1 MKDVAASTMA
11 DDLKRLGIDPLKPPP
26 LNKLSP
32 DVLRKVMVTFTKSLG
47 VKCEF
52 CHDQNN
58 FKAPTP
64 HKKVAAGMWQH
75 FVLEMRLDGGGPLYC
90 DSCHSGKAEFLD
102 RHDNKALQGWMEAN
116 YVKKLKRADKKEHSC
131 DLCPRRP
138 VRGEIP
144 PSVGDEVED
153 RQGVGGTVFPTFS
166 RVCIAIK
173 HSFLTRVRVFS
184 RLNTV
189 QGLTQR
195 QQMVLDFIRS
205 SIADRGYPPT
215 LREIGARMGI
225 RSTNGVNDHLRALER
240 KGYLTRED
248 MKSRALRPTTHH
260 DVAQHLGNAANGDGA
275 SNDSTHSSQERFGVG
290 GTTFEDVVEIQVLG
304 RVAAGL
310 PLFAEEHVI
319 DTVRVDRG
327 LLKGG
332 REVFGLRVHGDSMID
347 AGILNGDYI
356 FVRKQ
361 LTASRGDIVV
371 ALIGDEATVKYYFP
385 EKDYVRFQPANKAM
399 APILVRAVDF
409 KPTMLLGVV
418 VGVFRRL

>member
-1 MKDVAASTMA
+1 
-11 DDLKRLGIDPLKPPP
+11 
-26 LNKLSP
+26 
-32 DVLRKVMVTFTKSLG
+32 
-47 VKCEF
+47 
-52 CHDQNN
+52 
-58 FKAPTP
+58 
-64 HKKVAAGMWQH
+64 
-75 FVLEMRLDGGGPLYC
+75 
-90 DSCHSGKAEFLD
+90 
-102 RHDNKALQGWMEAN
+102 
-116 YVKKLKRADKKEHSC
+116 
-131 DLCPRRP
+131 
-138 VRGEIP
+138 
-144 PSVGDEVED
+144 
-153 RQGVGGTVFPTFS
+153 
-166 RVCIAIK
+166 
-173 HSFLTRVRVFS
+173 
-184 RLNTV
+184 V

-260 DVAQHLGNAANGDGA
+260 DVQQHLSSAGAGDANARAM
-275 SNDSTHSSQERFGVG
+275 NDSTHERSDRPAGAFGG
-290 GTTFEDVVEIQVLG
+290 DDDDVVEIQVLG

-385 EKDYVRFQPANKAM
+385 EKDYVSFQPANKAM